1 MEECKLPAF
10 GYGIKPCNRRKRR
23 NFGNIECEY
32 EDVSGLYDS
41 GDDIVKRVRKLV
53 FRTIDEAERFY
64 IAYDREIG
72 FDIRTQ
78 KVQTTKP
85 NKFVQ
90 SIKWVCNREGYRK
103 ERADYL
109 FRERE
114 SRPET
119 RHRCNDFLRVAYHR
133 YSGCYRVAN
142 FESNHS
148 HELATAET
156 AHLLRCNRYL
166 TSADKSTLTHM
177 TEIGIRPSK
186 AMNFIQSLVG
196 GTGKLPFMRKDG
208 YNFLQ
213 KQKMEKIRYG
223 DVNMAFN
230 MLDGMRLHDP
240 GFVLKH
246 TENAD
251 GALATMFWCD
261 SQSKVEY
268 EIFGDV
274 LVLDSTYKTNTYR
287 FPLVILSGAN
297 NHASNCIFGAGIV
310 CSETIQSYRWLL
322 RAFKDAMNDKLPSAV
337 ITDQDASICQA
348 IQDEFPG
355 TPHRLCC
362 WHLCRNAK
370 KRVRKANFACE
381 FVKLAKRKCSV
392 QQFEEHWAKL
402 VRDYGVADNSWV
414 TDIYEKR
421 AMWSEAYFNGVFLVG
436 MSTTSR
442 AESVNAL
449 LKLYLNPSLSLTD
462 FIQIFYQAL
471 KQMRNNFIE
480 KQLDDEIRK
489 PKARLESALFDLE
502 EHAANLCTKRVF
514 KKIRKSISFEQ
525 GIITETIDKLGEG
538 NFLFSFREYNKDE
551 EKRYSVKIDVE
562 NAIFQCDCMMLESVG
577 VPCSH
582 ILSGFKSMGIM
593 AFPAKSIHNR
603 WLIETGKRIRILF
616 AESFT
621 MPEVQRTRLGLLYK
635 EFVKL
640 YQLLSQDDSQFTNSL
655 NKLRKITKDIEDN
668 RGEAGDD
675 EKVECNHRV
684 SSSVDANYGI
694 RDPIK
699 VKSKGAPPRQKQNC
713 GLCGVPGHNRVTCP
727 KNPANIE
734 RHEDVRPR
742 TRAKKNTDTPSQDF
756 VFDAG
761 I

>member
-1 MEECKLPAF
+1 MELMAIINMEECKLPAF

-41 GDDIVKRVRKLV
+41 GDDIVKRVRKLM

-64 IAYDREIG
+64 IAYGREID

-119 RHRCNDFLRVAYHR
+119 RHGCNAFLRVAYHR

-142 FESNHS
+142 FEPNHS

-186 AMNFIQSLVG
+186 AMDFIKSLVG

-230 MLDGMRLHDP
+230 MLDGMRLHDS

-310 CSETIQSYRWLL
+310 CSEAIQSYRWLL

-370 KRVRKANFACE
+370 KRVRKANFACK

-414 TDIYEKR
+414 TDTYEKR
-421 AMWSEAYFNGVFLVG
+421 AMWSEAYFNGVFL
-436 MSTTSR
+436 
-442 AESVNAL
+442 
-449 LKLYLNPSLSLTD
+449 
-462 FIQIFYQAL
+462 
-471 KQMRNNFIE
+471 
-480 KQLDDEIRK
+480 
-489 PKARLESALFDLE
+489 PKAKLESALFDLE
-502 EHAANLCTKRVF
+502 EHAANLYTKRVF

-525 GIITETIDKLGEG
+525 GIITESIDKLGEG

-562 NAIFQCDCMMLESVG
+562 NAIFQCDCMMLQSVG

-694 RDPIK
+694 RDPVK

-734 RHEDVRPR
+734 RH
-742 TRAKKNTDTPSQDF
+742 
-756 VFDAG
+756 
-761 I
+761 